1 MDALI
6 PLATVLRPCQD
17 AGSGIITTKTL
28 FFHVP
33 WSIASAPELTVLCV
47 LPWYPLSILS
57 YLLKTLLGK
66 RVPQI

>member
-6 PLATVLRPCQD
+6 LLATVLRPWQH
-17 AGSGIITTKTL
+17 AGSGVVTTKTL
-28 FFHVP
+28 FFRVP
-33 WSIASAPELTVLCV
+33 WSIASAPELTALCM

-57 YLLKTLLGK
+57 YLLGTLLGK